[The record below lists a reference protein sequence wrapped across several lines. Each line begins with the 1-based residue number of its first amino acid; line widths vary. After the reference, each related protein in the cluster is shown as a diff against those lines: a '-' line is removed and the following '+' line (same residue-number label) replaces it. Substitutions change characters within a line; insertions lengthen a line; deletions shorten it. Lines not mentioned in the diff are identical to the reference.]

1 MITASGSEGISL
13 KNTRYVHI
21 IEPYWHPVRIEQVI
35 GRARRICSHQDLPP
49 ELRTVQVFLY
59 LMTFTKEQLEGEGAI
74 ELKKDDVS
82 KFDDNIPVTSD
93 ETLYEIS
100 TIKEKI
106 STQLLTAI
114 KESSMDC
121 AIYNKPGTKDAVK
134 CFSFGKTIPS
144 TFSYKPSISN
154 EEIDTVTQQNKQQIT
169 WKAEEITLP
178 INGVEQKCALNRQ
191 TNEVYDLQS
200 YNDAVEFG
208 GEPDLIGKL
217 IKKPDG
223 KYMFIPA

>member
-1 MITASGSEGISL
+1 
-13 KNTRYVHI
+13 
-21 IEPYWHPVRIEQVI
+21 
-35 GRARRICSHQDLPP
+35 
-49 ELRTVQVFLY
+49 
-59 LMTFTKEQLEGEGAI
+59 
-74 ELKKDDVS
+74 
-82 KFDDNIPVTSD
+82 
-93 ETLYEIS
+93 
-100 TIKEKI
+100 
-106 STQLLTAI
+106 
-114 KESSMDC
+114 MDC
-121 AIYNKPGTKDAVK
+121 AIYNKPGTKNAVK

-154 EEIDTVTQQNKQQIT
+154 EEVDTVTQQNKQQIT